1 MNTRTWTREEIV
13 AYAQLYGVTLETDEE
28 IDRVMT
34 LGTRVARVAGS
45 IARMPSKGQEPASI
59 FRVPL

>member
-13 AYAQLYGVTLETDEE
+13 AYAQLYGVKLETDEE
-28 IDRVMT
+28 IDRAMT
-34 LGTRVARVAGS
+34 LGTRVARVAGG
-45 IARMPSKGQEPASI
+45 IARMPLKGQEPASI